1 MKIPLIQQ
9 QQQRSGFTLAEMMV
23 AVGVL
28 GLLGIVFFSV
38 LKSGIVLFAKNT
50 AVNIAHEEAREG
62 INRLTRDIHASVSM
76 PQLCDLITTT
86 SPVTLSAPSPS
97 PTPISGVAVGPMFAA
112 VSFQNVSNGP
122 NYIWKDPPSGMIMIN
137 DNYKVTNGQ
146 HLLIPFWGALFEQDI
161 IKNAALGSANHSNI
175 WLANRADTNINP
187 RDYLSGSYAITY
199 YTERIAYV
207 VMNGTFYSDNSGLY
221 TRAGTWSAG
230 SSNFVWATPDIP
242 PGHRFSYQNG
252 ELHQFRQRYTGS
264 NFYWEDAGTV
274 ARNLTSAMP
283 FYSPLNTGGGFNPKY
298 VGVKITATDVKV
310 TNQKFIAVNS
320 LMDTAIDYRTAIAL
334 TQ

>member
-1 MKIPLIQQ
+1 MKTSRIQQ
-9 QQQRSGFTLAEMMV
+9 RRSGFTVGEMMV
-23 AVGVL
+23 AVGVFS
-28 GLLGIVFFSV
+28 LLGVVFFSV

-76 PQLCDLITTT
+76 PQLCNLDATTN
-86 SPVTLSAPSPS
+86 PINLLVPSPS
-97 PTPISGVAVGPMFAA
+97 PTPISGVAVGPMYPA
-112 VSFQNVSNGP
+112 VTFQNVANGP
-122 NYIWKDPPSGMIMIN
+122 NYIWKDPGNATMIMIK
-137 DNYKVTNGQ
+137 DNYNVTPGQ

-161 IKNAALGSANHSNI
+161 VKTTAGGSANHSNVF
-175 WLANRADTNINP
+175 LSNGADTNINP

-207 VMNGTFYSDNSGLY
+207 VMNGTFSKDVNGPY
-221 TRAGTWSAG
+221 TEGVKNG
-230 SSNFVWATPDIP
+230 NYIWAIPTTPN
-242 PGHRFSYQNG
+242 GHRYVYKNG
-252 ELHQFRQRYTGS
+252 ELHQFKQRYSGG
-264 NFYWEDAGTV
+264 NFYWQDVAVV
-274 ARNLTSAMP
+274 ARNITSAMP

-298 VGVKITATDVKV
+298 IGVKITATDTKV
-310 TNQKFIAVNS
+310 SNQNFVAVNS

>member
-1 MKIPLIQQ
+1 MKTSLIQQ
-9 QQQRSGFTLAEMMV
+9 RRSGFTLAEMMV

-28 GLLGIVFFSV
+28 GLLGMVFFSV
-38 LKSGIVLFAKNT
+38 LRSGIVLFAKNT

-76 PQLCDLITTT
+76 PQLCNLDTTA
-86 SPVTLSAPSPS
+86 SPVTFPAPNPS

-112 VSFQNVSNGP
+112 VTFQSVANGP
-122 NYIWKDPPSGMIMIN
+122 NYIWNDPAGNGPVMVK
-137 DNYKVTNGQ
+137 DNYNVTPGQ

-161 IKNAALGSANHSNI
+161 YKATAGGSANHSNI
-175 WLANRADTNINP
+175 FLQNDVQTNIKP
-187 RDYLSGSYAITY
+187 RDSSSGIYAITY

-207 VMNGTFYSDNSGLY
+207 VMNGTFSKDTSGLY
-221 TRAGTWSAG
+221 TEGAKNG
-230 SSNFVWATPDIP
+230 NYVWAPPGTP
-242 PGHRFSYQNG
+242 PGHLYVYKNG

-264 NFYWEDAGTV
+264 SYYWQDVATV

-283 FYSPLNTGGGFNPKY
+283 FYSPLNPNGGFNTKY
-298 VGVKITATDVKV
+298 VGVKITATDTKV
-310 TNQKFIAVNS
+310 TNQNFVAVNS

>member
-1 MKIPLIQQ
+1 MKISPIRH
-9 QQQRSGFTLAEMMV
+9 QRTGFTLGEMMV

-28 GLLGIVFFSV
+28 SILGLLFFNV

-76 PQLCDLITTT
+76 PQLCNLDVTT
-86 SPVTLSAPSPS
+86 SPVSFPAPSPS
-97 PTPISGVAVGPMFAA
+97 PTPISGVAVGPMYAA
-112 VSFQNVSNGP
+112 VTFQNVANGP
-122 NYIWKDPPSGMIMIN
+122 NYLWKDPPSGLIKIK
-137 DNYKVTNGQ
+137 DNWNVVTGQ
-146 HLLIPFWGALFEQDI
+146 HLIIPFWGALFEQDI
-161 IKNAALGSANHSNI
+161 IKSTAMGSDHSNI

-199 YTERIAYV
+199 YTERVAYV
-207 VMNGTFYSDNSGLY
+207 VMNGTYYADNNGLY
-221 TRAGTWSAG
+221 TTAGNWSDH
-230 SSNFVWATPDIP
+230 SSNYVWANTDVPN
-242 PGHRFSYQNG
+242 GHRFSYKNG
-252 ELHQFRQRYTGS
+252 ELHRFRQRYDGTS
-264 NFYWEDAGTV
+264 FYWEDTATV

-283 FYSPLNTGGGFNPKY
+283 FYSPRNTGGGFNTKY
-298 VGVKITATDVKV
+298 IGVKITATDVKV
-310 TNQKFIAVNS
+310 SNQKFVAVNS